1 MSQYLV
7 LIYDNEAAWAGAPEG
22 TAQQHHGGP
31 PQFGAANAAAI
42 QGGNALQP
50 TGTATSIRHD
60 SSGEVTVTDGPF
72 AETKEALGGYY
83 LIEAADLDAAIA
95 VAKQIPV
102 VAGGVE
108 VRPIM
113 VFD

>member
-7 LIYDNEAAWAGAPEG
+7 LIYDDEAAWAGAPEG
-22 TAQQHHGGP
+22 MAQRIMSGHQE
-31 PQFGAANAAAI
+31 FGAANGAAI

-60 SSGEVTVTDGPF
+60 SSGEMTVTDGPF

-83 LIEAADLDAAIA
+83 LIEATDLDGAIA
-95 VAKQIPV
+95 IGRQIPV
-102 VAGGVE
+102 VSGGVE

>member
-7 LIYDNEAAWAGAPEG
+7 LIYDDESAWAKVDDAYRGEMLGKHEAFG
-22 TAQQHHGGP
+22 TKHAD
-31 PQFGAANAAAI
+31 AI
-42 QGGNALQP
+42 VGGNALDY
-50 TGTATSIRHD
+50 TNTATSIRGG
-60 SSGEVTVTDGPF
+60 STVTDGPF

-95 VAKQIPV
+95 IARDVPTIS
-102 VAGGVE
+102 GGVE

-113 VFD
+113 VFS